1 MGSITRISLV
11 AAFTA
16 ITAGA
21 TLPGPATAEGATGAE
36 QEAIE
41 DRVQVTAI
49 APKPATETLR
59 GVVDSVD
66 EGHDTLKVRLSQH
79 KTEEFKVQDGLIFN
93 AVRFGDTVEVTVEK
107 TGEKRTIVSLRKE

>member
-1 MGSITRISLV
+1 MGSIIRILPA

-16 ITAGA
+16 VALGA
-21 TLPGPATAEGATGAE
+21 ALPQPATADGPTGVE
-36 QEAIE
+36 QEALE
-41 DRVQVTAI
+41 GHQATAI

-66 EGHDTLKVRLSQH
+66 EGHDTLKVGLSQD

-93 AVRFGDTVEVTVEK
+93 AVGFGDTVEVTVEK
-107 TGEKRTIVSLRKE
+107 RTIVSLRKE